1 MSEMVRDLKWT
12 ELRAKSIL
20 VRVFV
25 VCCVCVRVC
34 MCVCVFSHPVCAFTI
49 R

>member
-1 MSEMVRDLKWT
+1 MDGT
-12 ELRAKSIL
+12 KSQEHFGTCVCCL
-20 VRVFV
+20 LFV
-25 VCCVCVRVC
+25 VVVYALCVRVC